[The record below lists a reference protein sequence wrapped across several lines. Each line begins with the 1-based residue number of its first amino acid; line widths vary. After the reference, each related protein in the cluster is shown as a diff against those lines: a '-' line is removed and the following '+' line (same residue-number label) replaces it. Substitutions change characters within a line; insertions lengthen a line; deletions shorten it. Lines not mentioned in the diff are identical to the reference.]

1 MIIFHVCCLFPTHF
15 ANLIDSRLSS
25 ISCFYALLIEI
36 EGFVFFINMDKNQ
49 FGFMFGITMSV
60 GKNKV

>member
-15 ANLIDSRLSS
+15 ANLIDSRLPS
-25 ISCFYALLIEI
+25 ISCFSVLLTEI
-36 EGFVFFINMDKNQ
+36 EEFVFFINMDKNQ
-49 FGFMFGITMSV
+49 FVFMFGVKMSV